1 MPVWTSA
8 RNHGGPG
15 ENRTPD
21 TAIFSRM
28 LYQLSYRA
36 MRARNLARP
45 REPGYGAIGAAALLR
60 GEGVGLAAGAG
71 SSSDR
76 ALLTTTFVRGRSGG
90 P

>member
-1 MPVWTSA
+1 
-8 RNHGGPG
+8 
-15 ENRTPD
+15 
-21 TAIFSRM
+21 M

-45 REPGYGAIGAAALLR
+45 REPGYGAFGAAAFLR
-60 GEGVGLAAGAG
+60 VEEADSATGAG